1 MVFFLEEDVYL
12 FFFAFKPPV
21 CVYVQYRLT
30 YQTTYGT
37 QVVIEKLLTPPLY
50 RTVVGF
56 FFLLTVYYT
65 HFPVMLDI

>member
-1 MVFFLEEDVYL
+1 MVTSSSSCGGFFLEDVYL

-50 RTVVGF
+50 RTVVF
-56 FFLLTVYYT
+56 FFLFFFFY
-65 HFPVMLDI
+65 